1 MKITKYLP
9 DTITCLNLLSGSAAV
24 ILAFHDDF
32 DMALAM
38 IVLAAVFDFLD
49 GLAARVFHAYSD
61 IGKELDSLAD
71 TVSFGLAPSLILYN
85 WMAGYTTGIQPYVCY
100 IPLLIAAFSA
110 LRLAKFN
117 LDTRQNES
125 FLGLPVPASALF
137 AASLAAFAGHYEH
150 IASTFLANNWAIPA
164 VTVILC
170 ALLVSELPM
179 FSMKLKTLKW
189 KDNAQRFTFLC
200 IIIPAAVILLIL
212 KIHWTGIVF
221 IPAAVILIIL
231 KIHWTG
237 IVFTVFAFYI
247 IWNAV
252 AALLRKLLHK

>member
-1 MKITKYLP
+1 MKLLKYLP
-9 DTITCLNLLSGSAAV
+9 NTITCLNLLSGSVAV
-24 ILAFHDDF
+24 ILAFRDDF

-49 GLAARVFHAYSD
+49 GLAARLLHAYSD

-71 TVSFGLAPSLILYN
+71 TVSFGLTPSLILYN
-85 WMAGYTTGIQPYVCY
+85 YLAGFTSGIHPYVCY

-117 LDTRQNES
+117 LDTRQSES

-137 AASLAAFAGHYEH
+137 AASLAAFAGHYEY
-150 IASTFLANNWAIPA
+150 IANTFLANNWAIPA
-164 VTVILC
+164 VSVILC

-221 IPAAVILIIL
+221 S
-231 KIHWTG
+231 
-237 IVFTVFAFYI
+237 VFAFYI
-247 IWNAV
+247 IWNAA
-252 AALLRKLLHK
+252 AALLRKLLDK

>member
-117 LDTRQNES
+117 LDTRQSES

-150 IASTFLANNWAIPA
+150 IANTFLANNWVIPS
-164 VTVILC
+164 VSIILS

-221 IPAAVILIIL
+221 
-231 KIHWTG
+231 
-237 IVFTVFAFYI
+237 TVFAFYI
-247 IWNAV
+247 VWNAA

>member
-1 MKITKYLP
+1 MKLTKYLP
-9 DTITCLNLLSGSAAV
+9 DTITCLNLLSGSVAV
-24 ILAFHDDF
+24 IFAFRDDF
-32 DMALAM
+32 DAALGM

-85 WMAGYTTGIQPYVCY
+85 WLAGFTSGIHPYICY

-117 LDTRQNES
+117 LDTRQSES

-150 IASTFLANNWAIPA
+150 IANTFLANNWAIPA
-164 VTVILC
+164 VTLILC

-179 FSMKLKTLKW
+179 FSMKLKSLKW

-221 IPAAVILIIL
+221 
-231 KIHWTG
+231 
-237 IVFTVFAFYI
+237 TVFAFYI
-247 IWNAV
+247 VWNAA
-252 AALLRKLLHK
+252 AALLRKLLHE

>member
-1 MKITKYLP
+1 MKLTKYLP
-9 DTITCLNLLSGSAAV
+9 DAITCLNLLSGSVAV
-24 ILAFHDDF
+24 ILAFQDDF

-49 GLAARVFHAYSD
+49 GLAARLLHAYSD

-85 WMAGYTTGIQPYVCY
+85 YIAGFTSGIHPYVCY

-117 LDTRQNES
+117 LDTRQSES

-137 AASLAAFAGHYEH
+137 AASLAAFAGHYEY
-150 IASTFLANNWAIPA
+150 IANTFLANNWAIPA
-164 VTVILC
+164 VSVILC

-221 IPAAVILIIL
+221 S
-231 KIHWTG
+231 
-237 IVFTVFAFYI
+237 VFAFYI
-247 IWNAV
+247 IWNAA
-252 AALLRKLLHK
+252 AALLRKLLDK

>member
-1 MKITKYLP
+1 MKIIKYIP
-9 DTITCLNLLSGSAAV
+9 DTITCLNLLSGSIAV
-24 ILAFHDDF
+24 IFAFRDNF

-49 GLAARVFHAYSD
+49 GMAARALHAYSD
-61 IGKELDSLAD
+61 IGKELDSLSD

-85 WMAGYTTGIQPYVCY
+85 YLEGFTSSCIPPYICY

-117 LDTRQNES
+117 LDTRQTES

-137 AASLAAFAGHYEH
+137 AASLAAFAGHYQYAANT
-150 IASTFLANNWAIPA
+150 ILANRYAIPA
-164 VTVILC
+164 VTVVLC
-170 ALLVSELPM
+170 ALLVSEVPM
-179 FSMKLKTLKW
+179 FSMKLKSLRW

-200 IIIPAAVILLIL
+200 ITIPAAAILL
-212 KIHWTGIVF
+212 V
-221 IPAAVILIIL
+221 L

-247 IWNAV
+247 IWNAA

>member
-1 MKITKYLP
+1 MKLTKYLP
-9 DTITCLNLLSGSAAV
+9 DTITCLNLLSGSVAV
-24 ILAFHDDF
+24 IFAFRDDF
-32 DMALAM
+32 DAALGM

-85 WMAGYTTGIQPYVCY
+85 WLAGFTSCIHPYVCY

-117 LDTRQNES
+117 LDTRQSES

-150 IASTFLANNWAIPA
+150 IANTFLANNWAIPA
-164 VTVILC
+164 VTLILC

-179 FSMKLKTLKW
+179 L
-189 KDNAQRFTFLC
+189 QRFTFLC
-200 IIIPAAVILLIL
+200 II
-212 KIHWTGIVF
+212 

>member
-1 MKITKYLP
+1 MKLTKYLP
-9 DTITCLNLLSGSAAV
+9 DAITCLNLLSGSVAV
-24 ILAFHDDF
+24 ILAFQDNF

-38 IVLAAVFDFLD
+38 IVLASVFDFMD

-85 WMAGYTTGIQPYVCY
+85 WLAGFTSGIHPYICY

-117 LDTRQNES
+117 LDTRQSES

-150 IASTFLANNWAIPA
+150 IANTFLANNWAIPA
-164 VTVILC
+164 VTLILC

-221 IPAAVILIIL
+221 
-231 KIHWTG
+231 
-237 IVFTVFAFYI
+237 TVFAFYI
-247 IWNAV
+247 VWNAA

>member
-9 DTITCLNLLSGSAAV
+9 DTITCLNLISGSIAV

-32 DMALAM
+32 DAALAM

-85 WMAGYTTGIQPYVCY
+85 YLAGFTSGIQPYVCY

-117 LDTRQNES
+117 MDTRQSES

-150 IASTFLANNWAIPA
+150 IANTFLANNWAIPA
-164 VTVILC
+164 VTLILC

-221 IPAAVILIIL
+221 
-231 KIHWTG
+231 
-237 IVFTVFAFYI
+237 TVFAFYI
-247 IWNAV
+247 VWNAA

>member
-1 MKITKYLP
+1 MRLTKYLP
-9 DTITCLNLLSGSAAV
+9 DTITCLNLLSGSVAV
-24 ILAFHDDF
+24 IFAFSDDF
-32 DMALAM
+32 DMALVM

-61 IGKELDSLAD
+61 LGKELDSLAD

-85 WMAGYTTGIQPYVCY
+85 YLAGFTSGIHPYVCY

-117 LDTRQNES
+117 LDTRQSES

-150 IASTFLANNWAIPA
+150 IANTFLANNWVIPS
-164 VTVILC
+164 VSIILS

-221 IPAAVILIIL
+221 
-231 KIHWTG
+231 
-237 IVFTVFAFYI
+237 TVFAFYI
-247 IWNAV
+247 LWNAA

>member
-1 MKITKYLP
+1 MRLTKYLP
-9 DTITCLNLLSGSAAV
+9 DTITCLNLISGSVA
-24 ILAFHDDF
+24 IIFAFRDDF

-49 GLAARVFHAYSD
+49 GLAARLFHAYSD
-61 IGKELDSLAD
+61 MGKELDSLAD

-85 WMAGYTTGIQPYVCY
+85 WLAGFTSGIHPYVCY

-117 LDTRQNES
+117 LDTRQSES

-137 AASLAAFAGHYEH
+137 AASLATFAGHYEH
-150 IASTFLANNWAIPA
+150 IANTLLANNWVIPA
-164 VTVILC
+164 VSLILC

-200 IIIPAAVILLIL
+200 IIIPAAVILL
-212 KIHWTGIVF
+212 V
-221 IPAAVILIIL
+221 L

-247 IWNAV
+247 LWNAA

>member
-150 IASTFLANNWAIPA
+150 IANTFLANNWAIPA
-164 VTVILC
+164 VTLILC

-179 FSMKLKTLKW
+179 FSMKLSRPSSGRTTHSAL
-189 KDNAQRFTFLC
+189 RFC
-200 IIIPAAVILLIL
+200 A
-212 KIHWTGIVF
+212 
-221 IPAAVILIIL
+221 
-231 KIHWTG
+231 
-237 IVFTVFAFYI
+237 
-247 IWNAV
+247 
-252 AALLRKLLHK
+252 

>member
-150 IASTFLANNWAIPA
+150 IANTFLANNWAIPA
-164 VTVILC
+164 VTLILC

-221 IPAAVILIIL
+221 
-231 KIHWTG
+231 
-237 IVFTVFAFYI
+237 TVFAFYI
-247 IWNAV
+247 VWNAA

>member
-1 MKITKYLP
+1 MKLTKYLP
-9 DTITCLNLLSGSAAV
+9 DTITCLNLLSGSVAV
-24 ILAFHDDF
+24 IFAFRDDF
-32 DMALAM
+32 DAALGM

-85 WMAGYTTGIQPYVCY
+85 WLAGFTSCIHPYVCY

-117 LDTRQNES
+117 LDIRQSES

-150 IASTFLANNWAIPA
+150 IANTFLANNWAIPA
-164 VTVILC
+164 VTLILC

-189 KDNAQRFTFLC
+189 KDNALRFTFLC

-221 IPAAVILIIL
+221 
-231 KIHWTG
+231 
-237 IVFTVFAFYI
+237 TVFAFYI
-247 IWNAV
+247 VWKRPQHYSENCFTSESTV
-252 AALLRKLLHK
+252 AAAFSPLAPK

>member
-49 GLAARVFHAYSD
+49 GLAARLFHAYSD
-61 IGKELDSLAD
+61 MGKELDSLAD

-85 WMAGYTTGIQPYVCY
+85 WLAGFTSGIHPYVCY

-117 LDTRQNES
+117 LDTRQSES

-150 IASTFLANNWAIPA
+150 IANTLLANNWVIPA
-164 VTVILC
+164 VSLILC

-200 IIIPAAVILLIL
+200 IIIPAAVILL
-212 KIHWTGIVF
+212 V
-221 IPAAVILIIL
+221 L

-247 IWNAV
+247 LWNAA

>member
-1 MKITKYLP
+1 MKLTKYLP
-9 DTITCLNLLSGSAAV
+9 DAITCLNLLSGSVAV
-24 ILAFHDDF
+24 ILAFQDDF

-49 GLAARVFHAYSD
+49 GLAARLLHAYSD

-85 WMAGYTTGIQPYVCY
+85 YLAGFTSGIHPYVCY

-117 LDTRQNES
+117 LDTRQSES

-137 AASLAAFAGHYEH
+137 AASLAAFAGHYEY
-150 IASTFLANNWAIPA
+150 IANTFLANNWAIPA
-164 VTVILC
+164 VSVILC

-221 IPAAVILIIL
+221 S
-231 KIHWTG
+231 
-237 IVFTVFAFYI
+237 VFAFYI
-247 IWNAV
+247 IWNAA
-252 AALLRKLLHK
+252 AALLRKLLDK

>member
-1 MKITKYLP
+1 MKLTKYLP
-9 DTITCLNLLSGSAAV
+9 DAITCLNLLSGSVAV
-24 ILAFHDDF
+24 ILAFQDNF

-38 IVLAAVFDFLD
+38 IVLASVFDFMD

-85 WMAGYTTGIQPYVCY
+85 WLAGFTSGIHPYICY

-117 LDTRQNES
+117 LDTRQSES

-150 IASTFLANNWAIPA
+150 IANTFMANNWAIPA
-164 VTVILC
+164 VTLILC

-221 IPAAVILIIL
+221 
-231 KIHWTG
+231 
-237 IVFTVFAFYI
+237 TVFAFYI
-247 IWNAV
+247 VWNAA
-252 AALLRKLLHK
+252 AALLRKLLHE

>member
-1 MKITKYLP
+1 MRLTKYLP
-9 DTITCLNLLSGSAAV
+9 DTITCLNLISGSVA
-24 ILAFHDDF
+24 IIFAFRDDF

-49 GLAARVFHAYSD
+49 GLAARQFHAYSD
-61 IGKELDSLAD
+61 MGKELDSLAD

-85 WMAGYTTGIQPYVCY
+85 WLAGFTSGIHPYVCY

-117 LDTRQNES
+117 LDTRQSES

-150 IASTFLANNWAIPA
+150 IANTLLANNWVIPA
-164 VTVILC
+164 VSLILC

-200 IIIPAAVILLIL
+200 IIIPAAVILL
-212 KIHWTGIVF
+212 V
-221 IPAAVILIIL
+221 L

-247 IWNAV
+247 LWNAA

>member
-1 MKITKYLP
+1 MKLTKYLP
-9 DTITCLNLLSGSAAV
+9 DAITCLNLLSGSAAV
-24 ILAFHDDF
+24 ILAFQDDF

-85 WMAGYTTGIQPYVCY
+85 YLAGFTSGIHSYICY

-117 LDTRQNES
+117 LDTRQSES

-137 AASLAAFAGHYEH
+137 AASLAAFAGQHLPGQQLGNPGSDPH
-150 IASTFLANNWAIPA
+150 PLRPAGKRASDVLHEAQDPQMEGQRTALHVPVHNNTRRSHSPYPED
-164 VTVILC
+164 TLDGYRILC
-170 ALLVSELPM
+170 LRVLYHLERSCGTTP
-179 FSMKLKTLKW
+179 KT
-189 KDNAQRFTFLC
+189 A
-200 IIIPAAVILLIL
+200 
-212 KIHWTGIVF
+212 
-221 IPAAVILIIL
+221 
-231 KIHWTG
+231 
-237 IVFTVFAFYI
+237 
-247 IWNAV
+247 
-252 AALLRKLLHK
+252 

>member
-1 MKITKYLP
+1 MRLTKYLP
-9 DTITCLNLLSGSAAV
+9 DTITCLNLLSGSVAV
-24 ILAFHDDF
+24 IFAFSDDF
-32 DMALAM
+32 DMALVM

-61 IGKELDSLAD
+61 LGKELDSLAD

-85 WMAGYTTGIQPYVCY
+85 YLAGFTSVIHPYVCY

-117 LDTRQNES
+117 LDTRQSES

-150 IASTFLANNWAIPA
+150 IANTFLANNWVIPS
-164 VTVILC
+164 VSIILS

-200 IIIPAAVILLIL
+200 IIIPAAVIR
-212 KIHWTGIVF
+212 
-221 IPAAVILIIL
+221 A
-231 KIHWTG
+231 
-237 IVFTVFAFYI
+237 
-247 IWNAV
+247 
-252 AALLRKLLHK
+252 

>member
-1 MKITKYLP
+1 MKLLKYLP
-9 DTITCLNLLSGSAAV
+9 NTITCLNLLSGSVAV
-24 ILAFHDDF
+24 ILAFRDDF

-49 GLAARVFHAYSD
+49 GLAARLLHAYSD

-85 WMAGYTTGIQPYVCY
+85 YLAGFTSGIHPYVCY

-117 LDTRQNES
+117 LDTRQSES

-137 AASLAAFAGHYEH
+137 AASLAAFAGHYEY
-150 IASTFLANNWAIPA
+150 IANTFLANNWAIPA
-164 VTVILC
+164 VSVILC

-221 IPAAVILIIL
+221 S
-231 KIHWTG
+231 
-237 IVFTVFAFYI
+237 VFAFYI
-247 IWNAV
+247 IWNAA
-252 AALLRKLLHK
+252 AALLRKLLDK

>member
-1 MKITKYLP
+1 MKLTKYLP
-9 DTITCLNLLSGSAAV
+9 DTITCLNLLSGSVAV
-24 ILAFHDDF
+24 IFAFRDDF
-32 DMALAM
+32 DAALGM

-85 WMAGYTTGIQPYVCY
+85 WLAGFTSCIHPYVCY

-117 LDTRQNES
+117 LDTRQSES

-150 IASTFLANNWAIPA
+150 IANTFLANNWAITA
-164 VTVILC
+164 VTLILC

-221 IPAAVILIIL
+221 
-231 KIHWTG
+231 
-237 IVFTVFAFYI
+237 TVFAFYI
-247 IWNAV
+247 VWNAA
-252 AALLRKLLHK
+252 AALLRKLLHE

>member
-1 MKITKYLP
+1 MKHLKYLP
-9 DTITCLNLLSGSAAV
+9 NTITCLNLLSGSVAV
-24 ILAFHDDF
+24 ILAFRDDF

-49 GLAARVFHAYSD
+49 GLAARLLHAYSD

-85 WMAGYTTGIQPYVCY
+85 YIAGFTSGIHPYVCY

-117 LDTRQNES
+117 LDTRQSES

-137 AASLAAFAGHYEH
+137 AASLAAFAGHYEY
-150 IASTFLANNWAIPA
+150 IANTFLANNWAIPA
-164 VTVILC
+164 VSVILC

-221 IPAAVILIIL
+221 S
-231 KIHWTG
+231 
-237 IVFTVFAFYI
+237 VFAFYI
-247 IWNAV
+247 IWNAA
-252 AALLRKLLHK
+252 AALLRKLLDK

>member
-1 MKITKYLP
+1 MRLTKYLP
-9 DTITCLNLLSGSAAV
+9 DTITCLNLISGSVA
-24 ILAFHDDF
+24 IIFAFRDDF

-38 IVLAAVFDFLD
+38 IVLDAVFDFLD
-49 GLAARVFHAYSD
+49 GLAARLFHAYSD
-61 IGKELDSLAD
+61 MGKELDSLAD

-85 WMAGYTTGIQPYVCY
+85 WLAGFTSGIHPYVCY

-117 LDTRQNES
+117 LDTRQSES

-150 IASTFLANNWAIPA
+150 IANTLLANNWVIPA
-164 VTVILC
+164 VSLILC

-200 IIIPAAVILLIL
+200 IIIPAAVILL
-212 KIHWTGIVF
+212 V
-221 IPAAVILIIL
+221 L

-247 IWNAV
+247 LWNAA

>member
-1 MKITKYLP
+1 MKLTKYLP
-9 DTITCLNLLSGSAAV
+9 DAITCLNLLSGSAAV

-150 IASTFLANNWAIPA
+150 IANTFLANNWAIPA
-164 VTVILC
+164 VTLILC

-221 IPAAVILIIL
+221 
-231 KIHWTG
+231 
-237 IVFTVFAFYI
+237 TVFAFYI
-247 IWNAV
+247 VWNAA

>member
-1 MKITKYLP
+1 MKLTKYLP
-9 DTITCLNLLSGSAAV
+9 DAITCLNLLSGSVAV
-24 ILAFHDDF
+24 ILAFQDNF

-38 IVLAAVFDFLD
+38 IVLASVFDFMD

-85 WMAGYTTGIQPYVCY
+85 WLAGFTSGIHPYICY

-117 LDTRQNES
+117 LDTRQSES

-150 IASTFLANNWAIPA
+150 IANTFLANNWAIPA
-164 VTVILC
+164 VTLILC

-179 FSMKLKTLKW
+179 FSMKLKSLKW

-212 KIHWTGIVF
+212 K
-221 IPAAVILIIL
+221 L
-231 KIHWTG
+231 HWTG

-247 IWNAV
+247 IWNAA

>member
-1 MKITKYLP
+1 MKLTKYLP
-9 DTITCLNLLSGSAAV
+9 DAITCLNLLSGSVAV
-24 ILAFHDDF
+24 ILAFQDDF

-49 GLAARVFHAYSD
+49 GLAARLLHAYSD

-85 WMAGYTTGIQPYVCY
+85 YIAGFTSGIHPYVCY

-117 LDTRQNES
+117 LDTRQSES

-137 AASLAAFAGHYEH
+137 AASLAAFAGHYEY
-150 IASTFLANNWAIPA
+150 IANTFLANNWAIPA
-164 VTVILC
+164 VSVILC

-200 IIIPAAVILLIL
+200 IIIPAAAILLIL

-221 IPAAVILIIL
+221 S
-231 KIHWTG
+231 
-237 IVFTVFAFYI
+237 VFAFYI
-247 IWNAV
+247 IWNAA
-252 AALLRKLLHK
+252 AALLRKLLDK

>member
-1 MKITKYLP
+1 MRLTKYLP
-9 DTITCLNLLSGSAAV
+9 DTITCLNLLSGSVAV
-24 ILAFHDDF
+24 IFAFSDDF
-32 DMALAM
+32 DMALVM

-61 IGKELDSLAD
+61 LGKELDSLAD

-85 WMAGYTTGIQPYVCY
+85 YLAGFTSVIHPYVCY

-117 LDTRQNES
+117 LDTRQSES

-150 IASTFLANNWAIPA
+150 IANTFLANNWVIPS
-164 VTVILC
+164 VSIILS
-170 ALLVSELPM
+170 AFLVSELPM

-221 IPAAVILIIL
+221 
-231 KIHWTG
+231 
-237 IVFTVFAFYI
+237 TVFAFYI
-247 IWNAV
+247 VWNAA
-252 AALLRKLLHK
+252 AALLRKLLHE

>member
-150 IASTFLANNWAIPA
+150 IANTFLANNWAIPA
-164 VTVILC
+164 VSLILC

-221 IPAAVILIIL
+221 
-231 KIHWTG
+231 
-237 IVFTVFAFYI
+237 TVFAFYI
-247 IWNAV
+247 VWNAA